1 MLFEK
6 IVRPALYRMAYHDPE
21 LVHERTVAAL
31 ARLSR
36 VSPALKALEKVYR
49 TDDPVTVLGLRFPN
63 RVGLAAGMDKNGR
76 ALAAW
81 PALGFGFVE
90 VGTVTRHAQPGNPK
104 PRLFSLPVTDAVINR
119 MGFNNE
125 GAQALATRLAA
136 SGKPGV
142 PLGISIGK
150 SKVTPL
156 DEAVEDYRFSLRA
169 LHPYADY
176 FAINVSSPNTPG
188 LRALQDRAALAEL
201 LTELRL
207 TSGALAEEA
216 GRPPTPLLVKVAP
229 DLTDE
234 ALAELLEV
242 CLEHGVA
249 GVIATNTTLGRDGI
263 VPAEAGLSAET
274 GGLSGSPLTARALE
288 VVRFVQD
295 RTEGKLP
302 IIGVGGIL
310 GAGDAA
316 RMLDAGASLV
326 QLYTGFALHGPGLVR
341 RVTRGL
347 ADRRY

>member
-1 MLFEK
+1 MLFDR
-6 IVRPALYRMAYHDPE
+6 IVRPSLYRLAYHDPE
-21 LVHERTVAAL
+21 LVHERTIGL
-31 ARLSR
+31 LSR
-36 VSPALKALEKVYR
+36 FGGALGPAGRLYR

-90 VGTVTRHAQPGNPK
+90 VGTVTRHPQPGNPR
-104 PRLFSLPVTDAVINR
+104 PRLFSLPASDAVLNR
-119 MGFNNE
+119 MGFNND
-125 GAQALATRLAA
+125 GAGALAARLAA
-136 SGKPGV
+136 QGKPPV

-156 DEAVEDYRFSLRA
+156 DEAVEDYRWSLRA

-188 LRALQDRAALAEL
+188 LRALQDKTALAEL
-201 LTELRL
+201 LAELRATGDEL
-207 TSGALAEEA
+207 G
-216 GRPPTPLLVKVAP
+216 GDTPLLVKVAP
-229 DLTDE
+229 DLTDD

-242 CLEHGVA
+242 CMDHGVA
-249 GVIATNTTLGRDGI
+249 GIIATNTTLARTGI
-263 VPAEAGLSAET
+263 APAEAPLAAEA
-274 GGLSGSPLTARALE
+274 GGLSGRPLTARSAA
-288 VVRFVQD
+288 VVRFVHEQTGG
-295 RTEGKLP
+295 RLP

-310 GAGDAA
+310 GPDDAR

-341 RVTRGL
+341 RVSRGI
-347 ADRRY
+347 AGRPG